1 MIIPIFVPHCGC
13 PNDCAF
19 CNQRTI
25 SGAASAPTIAEARD
39 IIEAHL
45 STMGGCAEQ
54 IAFFGGSFTGIP
66 TNEQNAYLQL
76 AAEYIKKGAV
86 KSIRL
91 STRPDYINRDTVL
104 RLQSYGVE
112 NIELG
117 AQSMCDDVL
126 IAAHRGHTASDVRY
140 AAETITKCG
149 ATLSLQ
155 MMTGLPLDT
164 REKDI
169 YTAQCFAK
177 LGAKETRI
185 YPTLVLR
192 GTRLCTL
199 YENGRYKPQT
209 VEQAVEVCAELC
221 AVFEKNDI
229 RILRIGLPESA
240 SLRENFVGGPYH
252 PSIGEMIL
260 SRRIRNDAEAA
271 ARGGKHVTIITDRRY
286 LSRVYGNKKCN
297 LIYFEE
303 KGLNVSISPC
313 DDLGTVKITTTE

>member
-25 SGAASAPTIAEARD
+25 SGTAAAPTVAETRNV
-39 IIEAHL
+39 IEEHL
-45 STMGGCAEQ
+45 STMGGYAEQ

-66 TNEQNAYLQL
+66 TDEQNAYLRL

-104 RLQSYGVE
+104 RLQSYGTE

-126 IAAHRGHTASDVRY
+126 LAAHRGHSAADVRR

-169 YTAQCFAK
+169 YTAQCFAE
-177 LGAKETRI
+177 LGARETRI

-192 GTRLCTL
+192 GTQLCTL
-199 YENGRYKPQT
+199 YENGRYNPQT
-209 VEQAVEVCAELC
+209 TEQAVELCAELC
-221 AVFEKNDI
+221 AIFEKSGI

-240 SLRENFVGGPYH
+240 SLRQNFVGGPYH
-252 PSIGEMIL
+252 PSIGEMVM
-260 SRRIRNDAEAA
+260 SRRIRNEAENAA
-271 ARGGKHVTIITDRRY
+271 QGGKHVTILADRRC
-286 LSRVYGNKKCN
+286 LSQVYGNKKCN
-297 LIYFEE
+297 LKYFEE
-303 KGLNVSISPC
+303 KGLDVSVSPC
-313 DDLGTVKITTTE
+313 DNFGTVKITASD